1 MKITTD
7 IIKALREKTGVS
19 VMQCKKA
26 LEEAGGDSKEAEI
39 ILKKHSVAV
48 AKKKSERT
56 LSSGIVG
63 SYVHDGDIGAMVILS
78 CETDF
83 VAKHPEF
90 GALARALSMQIAAM
104 DPKNEEDLLEQPS
117 IKDESRT
124 VHDLL
129 NEATQKFGERI
140 EISRFAPRRR
150 ERLDQA
156 VEHFAL
162 VLAQVDFNAFLRDEM
177 RRIAGRV
184 SHDIAHLSLQA
195 VRTAERLLTRLVRYL
210 RSRHAVDTPP
220 GENVREFVKTLSDF
234 KGKLKATH
242 PEVTDIQ

>member
-1 MKITTD
+1 
-7 IIKALREKTGVS
+7 
-19 VMQCKKA
+19 MQCKKA

-140 EISRFAPRRR
+140 EISRFA
-150 ERLDQA
+150 RL
-156 VEHFAL
+156 
-162 VLAQVDFNAFLRDEM
+162 
-177 RRIAGRV
+177 
-184 SHDIAHLSLQA
+184 S
-195 VRTAERLLTRLVRYL
+195 VR
-210 RSRHAVDTPP
+210 
-220 GENVREFVKTLSDF
+220 
-234 KGKLKATH
+234 
-242 PEVTDIQ
+242 